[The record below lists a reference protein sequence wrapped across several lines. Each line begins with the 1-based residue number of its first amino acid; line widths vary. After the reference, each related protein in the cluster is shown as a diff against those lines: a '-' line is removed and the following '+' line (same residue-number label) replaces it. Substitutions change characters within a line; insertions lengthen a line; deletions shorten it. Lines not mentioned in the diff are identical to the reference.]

1 MCQQTLPVQATA
13 ASALVNEP
21 AKAVAAKAAATKT
34 APRIVLSNDFI
45 VCLRRALPKS
55 GQRRR
60 EIYVPDC
67 GGGNRGT
74 NKLRNQQKPELT
86 NNTLRAVLSLFQFRR
101 PTFQREFAKIAP
113 NDSDQPLRQEER
125 RRFKCNAVGGDWPMG
140 QPNLHRQTGKL
151 SPTRRKTEESNAD
164 A

>member
-1 MCQQTLPVQATA
+1 MKFMFLIVADGTA
-13 ASALVNEP
+13 
-21 AKAVAAKAAATKT
+21 
-34 APRIVLSNDFI
+34 
-45 VCLRRALPKS
+45 
-55 GQRRR
+55 
-60 EIYVPDC
+60 
-67 GGGNRGT
+67 
-74 NKLRNQQKPELT
+74 ELT

-164 A
+164 AADVGAIIKENAELRQLVIQLSKLVIKNAMLH